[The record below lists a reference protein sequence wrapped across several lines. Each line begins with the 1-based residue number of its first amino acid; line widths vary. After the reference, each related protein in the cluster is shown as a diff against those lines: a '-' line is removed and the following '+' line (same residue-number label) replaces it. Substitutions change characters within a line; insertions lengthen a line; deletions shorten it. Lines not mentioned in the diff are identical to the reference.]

1 MPSQALADFR
11 DRLGEVQQLLDAH
24 SALTRLRRA
33 EAATANGVPD
43 LQNIGAFV
51 QNLVTPPGRGRPAEV
66 HALNSAGIALLSA
79 HLQGY
84 IVDLYKEVAASTLTG
99 KVQDVS
105 AIVESANL
113 RGNPNTENIN
123 KLFASL
129 GYPAII
135 DSLSWQRMSNVQLKN
150 KIRTFNVLRNQIVHG
165 SSGTVAKSTV
175 ENYLSVFKNFATR
188 LDAKLRA
195 QVHAVTGTY
204 PWPVT

>member
-1 MPSQALADFR
+1 MPSQALADFK

-43 LQNIGAFV
+43 LQTIGAFV
-51 QNLVTPPGRGRPAEV
+51 QNLVTTPGRGRPAEV

-84 IVDLYKEVAASTLTG
+84 VVDLYKEVAASTLTG
-99 KVQDVS
+99 RVQDVS
-105 AIVESANL
+105 AIVGSANL
-113 RGNPNTENIN
+113 RGNPNTDNIN

-129 GYPAII
+129 GYPAIM
-135 DSLSWQRMSNVQLKN
+135 DSLSWQRMNNAQLKN
-150 KIRTFNVLRNQIVHG
+150 KLRTFNVLRNQIVHG
-165 SSGTVAKSTV
+165 ASGRVAKSTV
-175 ENYLSVFKNFATR
+175 ENYLAVFKNFAAR
-188 LDAKLRA
+188 LDSKLRT

-204 PWPVT
+204 PWTAV